1 MLLYNSKAKEILGI
15 NARNSL
21 YLSRSSNKAK
31 SIVHSKFATKILLR
45 DNNIP
50 CAEIYGVLGTS
61 EDIND
66 FVWEKMLKDFVIKP
80 SNGYAGTGVV
90 VFRQKVEENLWLDQ
104 LGNRWS
110 LDDIKLHCS
119 DILSGQ
125 YSIHGSHHTVIIEER
140 ISVHPKLAKYSYKG
154 TPDIRVVVFNSVPVM
169 AMLRL
174 PTEESGGRA
183 NVTQGALAV
192 GIDLA
197 TGITTYAVAHKSES
211 IQYLPG
217 TKRKL
222 NGIVIPEWEKIL
234 ETAVRATN
242 VAELTFCGVDLFI
255 DKEKGPMVVELNAA
269 PGLSIQAAN
278 RAGLRRRLERVEDL
292 NILNPKHGVKIA
304 QALFA
309 SSFADKIKTKA
320 EFPVINIKEDILV
333 HNGKGKLVTAPTFMN
348 TSRFRSAI
356 SQAFA
361 SELGLIDVDDL
372 LWFQAESENEDLK
385 APVVEVKFR
394 LKGKIIRTQMIVT
407 KKLNKRQHKIELG
420 RKDLKDFVIRFE
432 E

>member
-1 MLLYNSKAKEILGI
+1 
-15 NARNSL
+15 
-21 YLSRSSNKAK
+21 
-31 SIVHSKFATKILLR
+31 
-45 DNNIP
+45 
-50 CAEIYGVLGTS
+50 
-61 EDIND
+61 
-66 FVWEKMLKDFVIKP
+66 
-80 SNGYAGTGVV
+80 
-90 VFRQKVEENLWLDQ
+90 
-104 LGNRWS
+104 
-110 LDDIKLHCS
+110 
-119 DILSGQ
+119 
-125 YSIHGSHHTVIIEER
+125 
-140 ISVHPKLAKYSYKG
+140 
-154 TPDIRVVVFNSVPVM
+154 
-169 AMLRL
+169 
-174 PTEESGGRA
+174 
-183 NVTQGALAV
+183 
-192 GIDLA
+192 
-197 TGITTYAVAHKSES
+197 
-211 IQYLPG
+211 
-217 TKRKL
+217 
-222 NGIVIPEWEKIL
+222 
-234 ETAVRATN
+234 
-242 VAELTFCGVDLFI
+242 
-255 DKEKGPMVVELNAA
+255 
-269 PGLSIQAAN
+269 
-278 RAGLRRRLERVEDL
+278 LERVEDL